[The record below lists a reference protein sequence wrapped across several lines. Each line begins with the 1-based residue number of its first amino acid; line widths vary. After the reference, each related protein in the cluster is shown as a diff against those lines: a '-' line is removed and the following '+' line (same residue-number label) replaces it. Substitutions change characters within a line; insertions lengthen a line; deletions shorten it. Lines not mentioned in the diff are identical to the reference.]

1 MLGPASLVP
10 VSLASAIFRM
20 PPPGTPCKFCCQIGV
35 LALPCRLF
43 CRFDGAARLCISL
56 ARLSSLLRAAATICA
71 CVGPLPFAILTPGLK
86 FGLLVS
92 SFDEAFQGRA
102 CCFLLLYY
110 CTHSVHK
117 T

>member
-20 PPPGTPCKFCCQIGV
+20 PPPGTPCRFCCQIGV

-86 FGLLVS
+86 FGLLVLMRH
-92 SFDEAFQGRA
+92 FRA
-102 CCFLLLYY
+102 ELVVFFYY
-110 CTHSVHK
+110 TIAHIVYTRLK
-117 T
+117 Q